1 MSLLNFV
8 QQPSLLAAE
17 EPRVMCIIK
26 HGNNANN
33 RKPMNLPISTT
44 CSQLIADVG
53 KEFCLPTDAFE
64 LVYELPVSSSDEQ
77 HQVLIDS
84 SVSSFFL

>member
-1 MSLLNFV
+1 
-8 QQPSLLAAE
+8 
-17 EPRVMCIIK
+17 MCIIK
-26 HGNNANN
+26 HGNNTRD

-44 CSQLIADVG
+44 CSQLITDVG

-77 HQVLIDS
+77 HQVLLDIS
-84 SVSSFFL
+84 LFLFFSL